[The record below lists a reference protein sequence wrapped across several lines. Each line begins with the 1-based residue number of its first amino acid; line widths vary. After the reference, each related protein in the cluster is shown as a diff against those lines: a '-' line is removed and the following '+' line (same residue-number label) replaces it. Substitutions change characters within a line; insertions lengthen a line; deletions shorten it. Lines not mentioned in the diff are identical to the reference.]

1 MKDCPNCKKKG
12 RKKCWCGQEPKDL
25 KMKKTKKSL
34 KMKKTITD
42 MPPKGSKSYT
52 YSPESSEEKKPK
64 SYIKRTTRRV
74 KNKPKR
80 RGGNAGPSSYGAIMK

>member
-1 MKDCPNCKKKG
+1 MKDCPKCKKKG

-25 KMKKTKKSL
+25 KMKKTK
-34 KMKKTITD
+34 TD

-64 SYIKRTTRRV
+64 SYIKRTLKKRT
-74 KNKPKR
+74 KR